1 MADNASSI
9 LLTKESPVLR
19 FLLAGGTATAL
30 HWLVM
35 ALLIQLNVEPA
46 MATALGASVGL
57 GFNYLAQH
65 RWAFRSRLTHRMAF
79 PRYLASATVGWC
91 LNLAI
96 FSSFQ
101 QFDTGIVTS
110 QICATA
116 LVTLVNFL
124 LSERFVFHEQQ

>member
-1 MADNASSI
+1 MTGNTSRASLI
-9 LLTKESPVLR
+9 EESRALR
-19 FLLAGGTATAL
+19 FLLAGGTATTL
-30 HWLVM
+30 HWLIM
-35 ALLIQLNVEPA
+35 ALLIQLSVEPA
-46 MATALGASVGL
+46 LATALGACAGL

-65 RWAFRSRLTHRMAF
+65 AWAFRSRLAHRMAF
-79 PRYLASATVGWC
+79 PRYFASSLIGWC

-96 FSSFQ
+96 FSSLQ
-101 QFDTGIVTS
+101 QLDTSIVTA